1 MADITAAVVNEFR
14 KRTGLGL
21 MECKAILKEADG
33 DLKRAEILAKER
45 GLKNVEKRSGR
56 GTNAGRIEAAFN
68 ADRTAGALIELN
80 CETDFVARNDDFRA
94 ATKELAE
101 HILAVGDA
109 GNAPET
115 PLSKDNSR
123 TIKDLLTDLSARTGE
138 NVSFSRAARF
148 ENVARVEVYIHHDGK
163 SGAMVAV
170 NGSAPA
176 EALGTLAKDLALQV
190 VAAKPLALNR
200 DELSPAAVEEQRQIY
215 VKQAEDK
222 PENIREKIALGKLDS
237 WYGENTLVDQLFV
250 KDAAKKVRD
259 VIAAVGKDVNAVSFA
274 RFVVGE
280 VLEGF

>member
-68 ADRTAGALIELN
+68 ADRTSGALIELN

-94 ATKELAE
+94 ATKQLAE
-101 HILAVGDA
+101 HILAVGDS
-109 GNAPET
+109 GNAPDT
-115 PLSKDNSR
+115 ALTGDTSK
-123 TIKDLLTDLSARTGE
+123 TIKDFLTDLGARTGE
-138 NVSFSRAARF
+138 NVTFSRASRF
-148 ENVARVEVYIHHDGK
+148 QNVGRVEVYIHHDGK

-170 NGSAPA
+170 NGTAPA
-176 EALGTLAKDLALQV
+176 EVLSTLAKDLALQV
-190 VAAKPLALNR
+190 VAAKPLALGR
-200 DELSPAAVEEQRQIY
+200 DELPADAVEEQKQIY
-215 VKQAEDK
+215 IKQAEDK
-222 PENIREKIALGKLDS
+222 PENIREKIALGKLES
-237 WYGENTLVDQLFV
+237 WFAENALVDQLFV
-250 KDAAKKVRD
+250 KDASKKVRD
-259 VIAAVGKDVNAVSFA
+259 VIAAAGKDVSVVSFA

-280 VLEGF
+280 IAEGA

>member
-101 HILAVGDA
+101 HILAVGDS

-222 PENIREKIALGKLDS
+222 PENIREKIALGKLES

-259 VIAAVGKDVNAVSFA
+259 VIAAVGKDVKAVSFA